1 MVSELLTASFE
12 GYCEWG
18 GFKLAKRFRTSC
30 QNAFCPAKAVRAG
43 PLALPVGHD
52 RFRCQGRDI
61 HRFQDPASKGKRVIA
76 LDADL
81 GWLSFE
87 TLSKLAQRPRTRRF
101 GQATSSSTIDPM
113 TPRSRFSIP
122 FSTSSQNHFEFSERY
137 VAGDT

>member
-1 MVSELLTASFE
+1 MLSAPPRQCEQVLSHFLSDTIDSGARDAIFIDFKTLL
-12 GYCEWG
+12 
-18 GFKLAKRFRTSC
+18 
-30 QNAFCPAKAVRAG
+30 Q
-43 PLALPVGHD
+43 
-52 RFRCQGRDI
+52 
-61 HRFQDPASKGKRVIA
+61 RVIA

-87 TLSKLAQRPRTRRF
+87 TLVSWRSGQRTRRF